1 MEMKM
6 VNVQTRRL
14 ELTLIRDEWRYNIF
28 PNYALD
34 THLLRIRILR
44 QGSLWLFGEACSCP
58 LLSYNCVSIYNLLY
72 DNRCVQNLKVES
84 VDLALELVPLA
95 SSVFTE
101 TVRNIYP
108 IPEAPVKVR
117 QIQTIVELSL
127 TILMCMWRRPPIPA
141 AQESPQLSQQDI
153 LGTGINHAPFP

>member
-14 ELTLIRDEWRYNIF
+14 ELTLMRDERKYNIF

-95 SSVFTE
+95 SSGV
-101 TVRNIYP
+101 YGD
-108 IPEAPVKVR
+108 
-117 QIQTIVELSL
+117 S
-127 TILMCMWRRPPIPA
+127 
-141 AQESPQLSQQDI
+141 QEYISDPR
-153 LGTGINHAPFP
+153 GTCQSKADSNYC

>member
-1 MEMKM
+1 MFKQEGMFK
-6 VNVQTRRL
+6 VRVD
-14 ELTLIRDEWRYNIF
+14 IDERWEKKYNIF

-34 THLLRIRILR
+34 THLLRIWILR

-95 SSVFTE
+95 SSVFMV

-108 IPEAPVKVR
+108 IPEAPAKVR
-117 QIQTIVELSL
+117 LIQTIVELSL